1 MSIEVSANDLV
12 NISGTVN
19 TWVDIP
25 KMTTVINTSNAPALI
40 SVNIG
45 GTSSQDPK
53 TSVAAYR
60 LLVDGIERTRTL
72 MSYESNS
79 TVVPV
84 SMVHLETLAAGQH
97 TVNVQ
102 WSGSARASVDK
113 STRNLIIAEL

>member
-1 MSIEVSANDLV
+1 MSIQVSANDLV
-12 NISGTVN
+12 NVGGMVN
-19 TWVDIP
+19 TWVDMP
-25 KMTTVINTSNAPALI
+25 QMTTVINTTNVPALI

-60 LLVDGIERTRTL
+60 LLVDGVEKARTL

-84 SMVHLETLAAGQH
+84 SLVHLETLAAGQH

-102 WSGSARASVDK
+102 WSGSARASVDR
-113 STRNLIIAEL
+113 STRSLIIAEL